1 MAGKGKKNNKQLK
14 NTEGNAPAEQNR
26 AAQWLFAI
34 FALLIIVSMV
44 LSAAVTY

>member
-1 MAGKGKKNNKQLK
+1 MAGKGKKNNKQVK
-14 NTEGNAPAEQNR
+14 NTENGAPQQNR
-26 AAQWLFAI
+26 AAQWLFII